1 MDENSQWRFCMMM
14 DSPLGHPGE
23 FLLVLVMFG
32 LLAVG
37 ACLFIRSGG
46 IIARAIYRLD
56 HPDDPMPPRWRYRRG
71 LQDAI
76 EDFRNYRRYFQLHGF
91 DWAVRTNLL
100 GVACIAAGVL
110 IAQNMNAVLEHFG
123 WACGTG

>member
-1 MDENSQWRFCMMM
+1 MMM

-23 FLLVLVMFG
+23 VLLFLVICA

-56 HPDDPMPPRWRYRRG
+56 HPDDPTPPRWRYRRG
-71 LQDAI
+71 LSDAI
-76 EDFRNYRRYFQLHGF
+76 EDIRNYRRYFQLHGF
-91 DWAVRTNLL
+91 DSAVRTNLL
-100 GVACIAAGVL
+100 GVACIAAGFL
-110 IAQNMNAVLEHFG
+110 IAKNLNAILEHFG
-123 WACGTG
+123 WICGADSIFC